1 MNVSILKRGK
11 VEIFEK
17 NGIEIL
23 FNLLEGKYK
32 DDEQLIV
39 DILQCLTNT
48 AEEPRARI
56 VLRNDKYLSKIKD
69 YVNHED
75 ELISE
80 QSKICTEVIEW
91 EP

>member
-1 MNVSILKRGK
+1 MKFLKK
-11 VEIFEK
+11 MVY
-17 NGIEIL
+17 EIL

-32 DDEQLIV
+32 DDEQLIL
-39 DILQCLTNT
+39 DILQCITNT